1 MSPELRY
8 SIITVTG
15 PLLSTESVL
24 YRSPIAVG
32 NGSPVSD
39 MGNRKSRVYCRDC
52 KRQWTGWEEGYKRIT
67 PIAVRRVESSKYN
80 GVGNKL

>member
-24 YRSPIAVG
+24 YGSPTAVG

-39 MGNRKSRVYCRDC
+39 VGNWKSRVYII
-52 KRQWTGWEEGYKRIT
+52 EIT
-67 PIAVRRVESSKYN
+67 SVGRLARRKDTREQH
-80 GVGNKL
+80 L